1 MENDG
6 LLNDGA
12 RMFQG
17 QVRARAA
24 RAGAPRREH
33 GLVGAR
39 FVRARSNLDA
49 RAAFF
54 RDRAARARRQM
65 WVYFVTWWAYAANHI
80 TRKCYT
86 NVKNV
91 MKLKG
96 LGLDVVGRMDAGFMF
111 T

>member
-17 QVRARAA
+17 QVLARAA

-39 FVRARSNLDA
+39 FARARSNLDA

-54 RDRAARARRQM
+54 RARRARASSSGDSARQVAEHRRAKRRGPA
-65 WVYFVTWWAYAANHI
+65 V
-80 TRKCYT
+80 
-86 NVKNV
+86 
-91 MKLKG
+91 
-96 LGLDVVGRMDAGFMF
+96 DVAFASPRE
-111 T
+111 